1 MCCLS
6 YICYEALG
14 QHVINIS
21 VCVAWSKRPGP
32 DHRSLTDLLEDSV
45 RSGPSVPVVETLQRK
60 SGLCWLYLNLREA
73 GNLSSP

>member
-32 DHRSLTDLLEDSV
+32 DHRSLIDLLEHSV
-45 RSGPSVPVVETLQRK
+45 RSGPSVPVVETL
-60 SGLCWLYLNLREA
+60 
-73 GNLSSP
+73 